1 MPSSETQRVPTRPPA
16 SRSGGVSLLIRY
28 HVEQGRGRA
37 LSGSG
42 RPLARTSAGLAR
54 GSGGS
59 RSQRSR
65 VLHAIHCAAASPR
78 PSKPRAWFAD
88 TRISLCA
95 SLRLPAR
102 RLLRARR
109 EAHPIGDRIEAPVQ
123 ARQRC
128 RRCPPEPSTRCRT
141 LRNPFCA
148 HAAGRSFHSP
158 VRVSPSCRARDI
170 SLSTSRRTSTPHAI
184 PTVHNPH
191 SRCSRSSPRTP
202 HWRSSRGPGGQDW
215 SPCAASVVICGG
227 HFLLPIHVSHSTAS
241 RHEGGDV

>member
-1 MPSSETQRVPTRPPA
+1 MSVTRLRRGGGRLNHSV
-16 SRSGGVSLLIRY
+16 SRSIVSLLIRY

-54 GSGGS
+54 GSGGLLTTVS
-59 RSQRSR
+59 GLFTLSTAPRLRR
-65 VLHAIHCAAASPR
+65 AI
-78 PSKPRAWFAD
+78 SKPRAWSAD
-88 TRISLCA
+88 TRFSLSA

-202 HWRSSRGPGGQDW
+202 HWRSSRGPQAGTGLEPLCCVCGDMW
-215 SPCAASVVICGG
+215 GTLSPPYSCQSLDCV
-227 HFLLPIHVSHSTAS
+227 
-241 RHEGGDV
+241 EGGDV